1 MGLFNWTGINA
12 DGKKDSGTI
21 DGENLSSVITQLKA
35 RKIQITDI
43 KEIKTQ
49 KKVRRGKVRSKD
61 LELFSRQLASLIQSR
76 IQIVKSLDILAN
88 QVDNPYFSE
97 VILSVKKNIEK
108 GNSLAM
114 SFAEY
119 PKVFSPL
126 FINMINVGEFS
137 GNLDKMLNRL
147 ATYIEGYNAL
157 IKRVKSAMIYPIV
170 VFGIAAVLLAL
181 IFIFVIPG
189 FKSIF
194 DSLGKGLP
202 LPTQILISTS
212 DFIRAYIIYMAIG
225 ITGLIFGALKFFSSE
240 KGKRIFEIIRA
251 RIPIFG
257 DLHKKMVL
265 ARFTKTLAILI
276 KSGVTIINA
285 LEISGKTAGSYK
297 LEEELMPTITNEVSR
312 GKKLDIALQ
321 NSGFFPPMATNMIGV
336 GEEGGDLGNMLDRV
350 SDLYD
355 KDVENATSAL
365 LSIMEPL
372 IIVVLGTLIGGIVIC
387 LFLPIMKMS
396 SMVG

>member
-297 LEEELMPTITNEVSR
+297 LEEELMPTITNEASR

>member
-1 MGLFNWTGINA
+1 
-12 DGKKDSGTI
+12 
-21 DGENLSSVITQLKA
+21 
-35 RKIQITDI
+35 
-43 KEIKTQ
+43 
-49 KKVRRGKVRSKD
+49 
-61 LELFSRQLASLIQSR
+61 
-76 IQIVKSLDILAN
+76 
-88 QVDNPYFSE
+88 
-97 VILSVKKNIEK
+97 
-108 GNSLAM
+108 
-114 SFAEY
+114 
-119 PKVFSPL
+119 
-126 FINMINVGEFS
+126 
-137 GNLDKMLNRL
+137 
-147 ATYIEGYNAL
+147 
-157 IKRVKSAMIYPIV
+157 
-170 VFGIAAVLLAL
+170 
-181 IFIFVIPG
+181 
-189 FKSIF
+189 
-194 DSLGKGLP
+194 
-202 LPTQILISTS
+202 
-212 DFIRAYIIYMAIG
+212 MAIG

>member
-61 LELFSRQLASLIQSR
+61 LELFSRQLASPIQSR

-336 GEEGGDLGNMLDRV
+336 GDEGGDLGNMLDRV